1 MRTELKKLDENILI
15 KSFERLNKDPVKKDH
30 FFILEENF
38 DFKMVLEIISKKISI
53 KLEKDLN

>member
-1 MRTELKKLDENILI
+1 MRTGLKKLDEKILI

-30 FFILEENF
+30 FFVLEENIN
-38 DFKMVLEIISKKISI
+38 FKMVLEIISKKISI

>member
-1 MRTELKKLDENILI
+1 MRTGLKKLDEKILI

-30 FFILEENF
+30 FFVLEENF
-38 DFKMVLEIISKKISI
+38 NFKMVLEIISKKISI

>member
-1 MRTELKKLDENILI
+1 MRTGLKKLDEKILI

-38 DFKMVLEIISKKISI
+38 DFKMVIEIIS
-53 KLEKDLN
+53 